1 MILDNDARNVSAAA
15 ERMRLSRQRRRD
27 GLRFLTIEL
36 RETEIGEL
44 VRRGYL
50 SGDDRNDPRAIKTA
64 LYWFLDCQLVPP
76 RERESV
82 GRGLS
87 TAVDP

>member
-1 MILDNDARNVSAAA
+1 MIAGNDARNVSAAA

-27 GLRFLTIEL
+27 RLRFLTIEL
-36 RETEIGEL
+36 RETEVSEL

-50 SGDDRNDPRAIKTA
+50 SDGDRNDPDAIRTA

-76 RERESV
+76 GERESV
-82 GRGLS
+82 GTGLS
-87 TAVDP
+87 TAVGP